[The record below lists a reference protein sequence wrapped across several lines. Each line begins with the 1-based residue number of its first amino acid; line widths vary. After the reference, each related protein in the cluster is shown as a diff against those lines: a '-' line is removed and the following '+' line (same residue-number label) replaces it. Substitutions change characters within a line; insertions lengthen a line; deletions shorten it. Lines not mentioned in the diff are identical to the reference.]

1 MTGDVNWISINT
13 FCVECIS
20 SEFRDVDWVRRII
33 RISFSLFFFSRIRV
47 TTTIIRIL
55 FYFKIDRSCLFA
67 NKFAK
72 NCSEINYPLIRFQKD
87 LQP

>member
-33 RISFSLFFFSRIRV
+33 GISFLLFSDSSNHDDRE
-47 TTTIIRIL
+47 
-55 FYFKIDRSCLFA
+55 FYFIF
-67 NKFAK
+67 K
-72 NCSEINYPLIRFQKD
+72 N
-87 LQP
+87 